1 MYLPSQIDSS
11 SAIFIYPWRVHE
23 SMTFNPAENYG
34 DEKICLSVEGEF
46 QERGLTA
53 YCSPDSEGK
62 TYFEDGTEAG
72 GPVTNTHGAPFK
84 VDIVLYG
91 SVYPDYGE
99 MKDIR
104 DEIGEAISAQFE
116 EKMANIFN
124 EMQDAEDPIEAVESL
139 SAEDL

>member
-1 MYLPSQIDSS
+1 
-11 SAIFIYPWRVHE
+11 
-23 SMTFNPAENYG
+23 MTFNPAENYG

-62 TYFEDGTEAG
+62 TYFEDGTEVG
-72 GPVTNTHGAPFK
+72 GVVTDTHGAPFK
-84 VDIVLYG
+84 VDIVLHADT
-91 SVYPDYGE
+91 YPGIGT
-99 MKDIR
+99 MKPIR

-116 EKMANIFN
+116 EKTTNIFN
-124 EMQDAEDPIEAVESL
+124 EIQDAEDPIEAVESL